1 MIRKATMNDVKP
13 IQKLLEHYAQKG
25 LLLPRSLSEL
35 YGYLRDY
42 YVFVPDDGDN
52 EPRGTCALHLCWEDL
67 SEIKS
72 LAVDEAYTRQG
83 IGTKLVEACISEAIT
98 LGIYKIFALTYQAD
112 FFNRFGF
119 KIVDKGRLPHK
130 IWSVCLKCV
139 KFPEC
144 DEIAVLLEYD
154 EKRI

>member
-1 MIRKATMNDVKP
+1 MIRKATMRDVKP

-42 YVFVPDDGDN
+42 YVFIPEGGGD
-52 EPRGTCALHLCWEDL
+52 PCGVCALHLCWEDL

-72 LAVDEAYTRQG
+72 LAVDEAYTKKG
-83 IGTKLVEACISEAIT
+83 IGTQLVEACISEAIT
-98 LGIYKIFALTYQAD
+98 LGLYKIFALTYRVD
-112 FFNRFGF
+112 FFSRLGF
-119 KIVDKGRLPHK
+119 KEVDKSLLPHK
-130 IWSVCLKCV
+130 IWSDCLKCI

-144 DEIAVLLEYD
+144 DESAVLLS
-154 EKRI
+154 I